1 MKYISLVLTML
12 FLLASCKKNIGN
24 NGIYVEN
31 ATELKNAIEQSKPGD
46 NIILSNGI
54 WKNTGIT
61 FYGHGTKDKPISI
74 IAETPGKV
82 FLEGNS
88 YLHLGGEH
96 LHVGGL
102 YFRNGYSPNS
112 SIIRFMI
119 NEDSVANYCRVTNTV
134 LKDFN
139 QPNRYTNDRWIEFY
153 GKHNSFDHNFVSGK
167 SNDGE
172 TLRVFFTGNQ

>member
-1 MKYISLVLTML
+1 ML

-74 IAETPGKV
+74 IAETPGKAIHTYIWV
-82 FLEGNS
+82 VNIYTLADSILEMVTHLIVIS
-88 YLHLGGEH
+88 Y
-96 LHVGGL
+96 GL
-102 YFRNGYSPNS
+102 
-112 SIIRFMI
+112 
-119 NEDSVANYCRVTNTV
+119 
-134 LKDFN
+134 
-139 QPNRYTNDRWIEFY
+139 
-153 GKHNSFDHNFVSGK
+153 
-167 SNDGE
+167 
-172 TLRVFFTGNQ
+172 